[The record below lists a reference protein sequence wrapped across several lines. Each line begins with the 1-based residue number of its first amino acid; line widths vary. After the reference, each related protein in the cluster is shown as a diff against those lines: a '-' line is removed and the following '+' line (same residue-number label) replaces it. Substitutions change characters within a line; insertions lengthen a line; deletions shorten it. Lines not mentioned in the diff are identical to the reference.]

1 MRVVVDTNVFVSA
14 GLKEAS
20 WAASVVRWLDR
31 HGGLLKSAATEAE
44 LLAVLARPRIANKLP
59 PFFEV
64 NVRRLLAAAELVA
77 ITEGIVECRDP
88 KDDKFLELAINGRAA
103 FIVSGDADLLVL
115 DPFRGIPILAP
126 ATFGR
131 SQML

>member
-64 NVRRLLAAAELVA
+64 NVRHLLAAAELVA

-88 KDDKFLELAINGRAA
+88 KDDKFLEVAVEGQADVL
-103 FIVSGDADLLVL
+103 VSGDDDLLVL
-115 DPFRGIPILAP
+115 HPFQGIPIVQPAQFLAM
-126 ATFGR
+126 FD
-131 SQML
+131 